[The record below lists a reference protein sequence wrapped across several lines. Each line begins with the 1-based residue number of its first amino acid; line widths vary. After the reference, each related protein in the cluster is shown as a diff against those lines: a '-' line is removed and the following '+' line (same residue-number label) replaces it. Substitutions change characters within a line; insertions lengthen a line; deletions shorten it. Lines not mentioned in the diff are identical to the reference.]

1 MLQSI
6 GGRGFAVPP
15 RDVWQAGGHARAGI
29 SEYVG
34 SDTIQIKFKLNSAIR
49 IPISAIEWFHRMQT
63 GEIFDI
69 KKYAIHDGP
78 GIRTTVFFKGCPLSC
93 WWCHNPES
101 LGTATQRLYRGERCI
116 GCQECLAACANGAIR
131 QFEDQLQWIAADCR
145 YCRICAQVCPAEAV
159 EFIGQTMTVDEV
171 VAEIAKDTLF
181 YDQSGGGVTISGGEP
196 LMQPSFLI
204 QLLDACGEQGLHRTV
219 DTSGQA
225 DTQTLLE
232 TALRTDLFLYDL
244 KHMDPE
250 KHYRYTGVSN
260 DMILTNLKQLS
271 RQGARIII
279 RLPVIPGIN
288 ADEENIERTG
298 ALAAALPGVI
308 GISILPYHCAAETKY
323 RNLDLKNKAF
333 DIQRPCADV
342 IASVA
347 RQLASYNLAVNIGG

>member
-1 MLQSI
+1 MQNTC
-6 GGRGFAVPP
+6 R
-15 RDVWQAGGHARAGI
+15 
-29 SEYVG
+29 
-34 SDTIQIKFKLNSAIR
+34 SDYIQKDNSAIR
-49 IPISAIEWFHRMQT
+49 NPKSAIEWFHRMQT

-69 KKYAIHDGP
+69 KKFAIHDGP

-101 LGTATQRLYRGERCI
+101 LSTAPQRLYRRERCI
-116 GCQECLAACANGAIR
+116 GCQECLAACSNGAIR
-131 QFEDQLQWIAADCR
+131 EFEGQLQWTADECR
-145 YCRICAQVCPAEAV
+145 YCRSCASACPAEAV
-159 EFIGQTMTVDEV
+159 EFIGHTMTVDEV
-171 VAEIAKDTLF
+171 VVEIAKDTPF

-219 DTSGQA
+219 DTSGHA

-232 TALRTDLFLYDL
+232 TASRVDLFLYDL

-260 DMILTNLKQLS
+260 DMILTNLEQLS
-271 RQGARIII
+271 HQGARIII

-288 ADEENIERTG
+288 ADEKNIERTG
-298 ALAAALPGVI
+298 ALAASLSGVI
-308 GISILPYHCAAETKY
+308 GINILPYHCAAEAKY
-323 RNLDLKNKAF
+323 RNLDLKNKAS
-333 DIQRPCADV
+333 DIQRPSEDV

-347 RQLASYNLAVNIGG
+347 QQLESYNLEVKIGG

>member
-1 MLQSI
+1 MQNTC
-6 GGRGFAVPP
+6 R
-15 RDVWQAGGHARAGI
+15 
-29 SEYVG
+29 
-34 SDTIQIKFKLNSAIR
+34 SDYIQKDNSAIR
-49 IPISAIEWFHRMQT
+49 NPKSAIEWFHRMQT

-69 KKYAIHDGP
+69 KKFAIHDGP

-101 LGTATQRLYRGERCI
+101 LSTAPQRLYRRERCI
-116 GCQECLAACANGAIR
+116 GCQECLAACSNGAIR
-131 QFEDQLQWIAADCR
+131 EFEGQLQWTADECR
-145 YCRICAQVCPAEAV
+145 YCRSCASACPAEAV
-159 EFIGQTMTVDEV
+159 EFIGHTMTVDEV
-171 VAEIAKDTLF
+171 VVEIAKDTPF

-219 DTSGQA
+219 DTSGHA

-232 TALRTDLFLYDL
+232 TASRVDLFLYDL

-279 RLPVIPGIN
+279 RLPLIPGIN
-288 ADEENIERTG
+288 ADEENIELTG
-298 ALAAALPGVI
+298 SFLASLCGDI
-308 GISILPYHCAAETKY
+308 GINILPYHCAAEAKY

-333 DIQRPCADV
+333 DIQRPCEDV

-347 RQLASYNLAVNIGG
+347 RQLASYNLEVKIGG

>member
-1 MLQSI
+1 LLQSI
-6 GGRGFAVPP
+6 GGREFALPP
-15 RDVWQAGGHARAGI
+15 RDVWQAGGHERVGI
-29 SEYVG
+29 SEYVR
-34 SDTIQIKFKLNSAIR
+34 SDNIQIKFKLNSAIR
-49 IPISAIEWFHRMQT
+49 IPISAIEWFDRMQT

-116 GCQECLAACANGAIR
+116 GCQECLAACSNGAIR
-131 QFEDQLQWIAADCR
+131 QFEDQLKWIAADCR
-145 YCRICAQVCPAEAV
+145 YCRICAKVCPAEAV

-250 KHYRYTGVSN
+250 KHYHYTGVSN

-298 ALAAALPGVI
+298 ALAATLPGVI
-308 GISILPYHCAAETKY
+308 GISILPYHCAAEAKY

-333 DIQRPCADV
+333 DIQRPTADV

-347 RQLASYNLAVNIGG
+347 RQLASYNLEVKIGG